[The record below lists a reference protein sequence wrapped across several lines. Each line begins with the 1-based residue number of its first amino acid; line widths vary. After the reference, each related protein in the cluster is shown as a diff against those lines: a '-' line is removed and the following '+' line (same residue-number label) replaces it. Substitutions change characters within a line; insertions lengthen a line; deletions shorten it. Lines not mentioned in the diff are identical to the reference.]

1 MSKHLFRLLFGAF
14 FLVAATAFTG
24 CSDDDDKSLTPKL
37 TADPTALDFTDET
50 ATTQTVAIT
59 ANCEWTVTASNLDWA
74 TISPM
79 SGKGNGTISVT
90 VSELPAGTN
99 LREGKISFTLIHPEF
114 GKWGQAESSVAVKQ
128 YGSGVTPPPTGDAVV
143 ITIPEI
149 IAKLTTSQVALD
161 TNNDRYFEAVVV
173 TDKEGGNFNGQNLQ
187 VMTPG
192 ATTAKNG
199 ITLYGSGKY
208 TDPYDD
214 GFTFVKGDKV
224 KVTLKKDEARIVSYN
239 GLYEV
244 TGSKGADWVEIEKIG
259 TETITP
265 VVVDPAKLAEYQ
277 GMVVTVKGVTAPATA
292 ADWTTNEAFGKHTFT
307 TSAGNMT
314 VFVQKAMPGLVGTQ
328 FVAGSTGDITGYAS
342 VNSNAAQVC
351 PQRPEDVAAFMG
363 EPSTD
368 PAITKLDPMSLS
380 FAATDNAKTV
390 TVTAANADDC
400 TIEAA
405 TDKSEQF
412 TTSVN
417 GMVVT
422 VTPKENTTEQAI
434 TATLTIKLMKAGAAV
449 DTKTVAISQAG
460 KSVPGGSGYT
470 RVTTLT
476 SGKKY
481 LIVAETGEKNYVFD
495 ASLMASGKVNG
506 TEITVANGK
515 IESNATNDAYA
526 VTITANSDYYTIL
539 SSAGKY
545 VEYSSA
551 SKPGT
556 NLAVADTPSANRGWK
571 FLQGEYP
578 TTDTFLIKDISTIG
592 ANTERALLFQT
603 YAQSSNV
610 TKDFYRFGAYS
621 AKNAAADTDRTKEE
635 YMCVALYELSE

>member
-1 MSKHLFRLLFGAF
+1 MSKHLFRLVFGAF

-224 KVTLKKDEARIVSYN
+224 KVTLKKGEARIVSYN

-460 KSVPGGSGYT
+460 KIVGSGYV
-470 RVTTLT
+470 RVTSIT

-481 LIVAETGEKNYVFD
+481 LIVAENGDKYAVLPASAGLNASKLFD
-495 ASLMASGKVNG
+495 GIA
-506 TEITVANGK
+506 ITVANGK
-515 IESNATNDAYA
+515 IEANAANNAHA
-526 VTITANSDYYTIL
+526 VTIVASDGAYTIQNT
-539 SSAGKY
+539 AGKFI
-545 VEYSSA
+545 EYANNSSGKTQLAIVDA
-551 SKPGT
+551 SSRKW
-556 NLAVADTPSANRGWK
+556 VADEETAG
-571 FLQGEYP
+571 
-578 TTDTFLIKDISTIG
+578 TFLIKDSEVTG
-592 ANTERALLFQT
+592 RALLYRNGDT
-603 YAQSSNV
+603 EYDN
-610 TKDFYRFGAYS
+610 RFGGYATSNIGKGYI
-621 AKNAAADTDRTKEE
+621 T
-635 YMCVALYELSE
+635 VALYELSE

>member
-1 MSKHLFRLLFGAF
+1 MSKHLFRLVFGAF

-224 KVTLKKDEARIVSYN
+224 KVTLKKGEARIVSYN

-434 TATLTIKLMKAGAAV
+434 TATLTIKLMKAGVAV

-526 VTITANSDYYTIL
+526 VTITASSDYYTIL